1 MTLDDALDELRA
13 KAEPGRAEQMAAYH
27 KVDRPYLGVAN
38 PNTDMLVREWRQAM
52 DLETRLMLAHDLWQT
67 NIFEARVAASKLLTQ
82 ARIKSSDANAWDL
95 ITSWVPEFDS
105 WAIAD
110 HACMAGQRRL
120 TADPTRLD
128 VVETWITS
136 DHMWSRRAALVITLP
151 WTKQNHPT
159 QDEALARDRILGW
172 ASTYVTDPDWF
183 IQKAVAWW
191 LRDLSKHDPDRTRA
205 FLAAY
210 GDQMKSFARKE
221 ASRHL
226 PA

>member
-67 NIFEARVAASKLLTQ
+67 NIFEARVAAAKLLTQ
-82 ARIKSSDANAWDL
+82 ARIKPSDANAWNL
-95 ITSWVPEFDS
+95 ITSWVPDFDS

-159 QDEALARDRILGW
+159 QNEALARDRILGW

-210 GDQMKSFARKE
+210 GDQMKPFARKE